1 MIIITEDNIMKA
13 SEFFDTLTDENAE
26 EAGEQF
32 ALEQPYLLTYLQAM
46 AAVEREVEDPELLM
60 EDPLAE
66 DLNYYG
72 MFIWKAFQFAAGK
85 IPTIGETEVEQQSD
99 ASMEEMQDLVSK
111 IDTDDPEDMTKH
123 FKNLRQPV
131 LFTYL
136 LTTLFGD
143 VDDDDF
149 DEDFNDEES
158 NYIFLVCNQVIQML
172 DHKVNGNQLKI
183 VR

>member
-1 MIIITEDNIMKA
+1 MIIVTEDSIRKA
-13 SEFFDTLTDENAE
+13 SEFFDALTDEIAE

-85 IPTIGETEVEQQSD
+85 IPTIGEKEVEQQSD
-99 ASMEEMQDLVSK
+99 SSMDEMQNLVTT
-111 IDTDDPEDMTKH
+111 IDGDNPEDMAKH
-123 FKNLRQPV
+123 FKNLRQPL
-131 LFTYL
+131 LFTHL
-136 LTTLFGD
+136 LTMIFGEM
-143 VDDDDF
+143 DDEDF
-149 DEDFNDEES
+149 DEDFSDEES